1 MTFKE
6 ILKKIFLWRFVILLI
21 AIPAMFLL
29 APRVRFTNLS
39 STPSVSDLA
48 TMWSN
53 FDGLHYLDIA
63 QYGYGYQHK
72 TDLDY
77 AFFPVYPWVISK
89 FNIFGSYLASG
100 LFVSHLSLL
109 LALYFLYK
117 LIVLD
122 EKTSTARSVITLLL
136 IFPTA
141 FFFGSVY
148 NESLFLLLTVLS
160 FYFVRKQNFLLA
172 CAFAAV
178 ASATRVTGILL
189 WPSIIYEFWLLHGKN
204 IKKSFNAETVW
215 LILPPLGLL
224 AYMKFQLLKIGDPLF
239 FVHIQDQF
247 AQRTTDKVI
256 LVYQVF
262 FRYFKMLI
270 FVNHNDPLFF
280 TVLLEFISA
289 CLLVFF
295 LIMGFKKIRFSYW
308 LYVLLSF
315 LIPSL
320 TGTFMS
326 LPRFAIVL
334 FPVFIFLAKLFEKL
348 PKGYKIAYYSFC
360 IFFSILSIVFFT
372 RGYFIS

>member
-6 ILKKIFLWRFVILLI
+6 LFKKIIVWRLLI
-21 AIPAMFLL
+21 LAVAIPALL
-29 APRVRFTNLS
+29 LVAPRTRFTNLS
-39 STPSVSDLA
+39 PVSSPGDLA

-53 FDGLHYLDIA
+53 FDGLHYLDLA

-89 FNIFGSYLASG
+89 LNIFGSYLASG

-122 EKTSTARSVITLLL
+122 EKSGTARSVIILLL

-160 FYFVRKQNFLLA
+160 FYFVRKQNYFLA
-172 CAFAAV
+172 CVFAGI

-189 WPSIIYEFWLLHGKN
+189 WPSIIYEFWLFHGKD
-204 IKKSFNAETVW
+204 IRKSFNTETVW
-215 LILPPLGLL
+215 LVLPPIGLL
-224 AYMKFQLLKIGDPLF
+224 AYMKFQLIRVGDPLF

-256 LVYQVF
+256 LIYQVF
-262 FRYFKMLI
+262 FRYLKMLV
-270 FVNHNDPLFF
+270 FVNHGDPLFF
-280 TVLLEFISA
+280 TVLLEFLSA
-289 CLLVFF
+289 CLIVYF
-295 LIMGFKKIRFSYW
+295 LIWGFKKVRFSYW
-308 LYVLLSF
+308 LYVLSSF

-326 LPRFAIVL
+326 LPRFTIVL
-334 FPVFIFLAKLFEKL
+334 FPVFIFLAKIFEKL
-348 PKGYKIAYYSFC
+348 PKYYRIAYYTLC
-360 IFFSILSIVFFT
+360 VIFSILSIVFFT
-372 RGYFIS
+372 RGYFVS